1 MAIAPILPVTS
12 HLAPA
17 QEIDIELFTFIERYA
32 TNLARWDLFIFFGR
46 RPTSQ
51 LSATEIAKQIG
62 RAARSVQKELDD
74 LVYLG
79 ILRAYRNNGNSQY
92 GLTRTAAT
100 RRAIVRLAREYGNS

>member
-1 MAIAPILPVTS
+1 MAIAPVLPVTS
-12 HLAPA
+12 HPTPA
-17 QEIDIELFTFIERYA
+17 QEIDVELFTFIERYA

-51 LSATEIAKQIG
+51 SSASEIARQIG
-62 RAARSVQKELDD
+62 RASRSVQKELDD

-79 ILRAYRNNGNSQY
+79 ILRVHRVEGNSHY